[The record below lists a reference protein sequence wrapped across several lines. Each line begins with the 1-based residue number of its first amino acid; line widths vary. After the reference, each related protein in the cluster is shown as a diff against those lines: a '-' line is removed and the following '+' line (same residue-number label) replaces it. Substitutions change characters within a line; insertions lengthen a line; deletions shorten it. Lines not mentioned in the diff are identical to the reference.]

1 MDIAGELK
9 KGLGLHQAGRP
20 AEAGDIYTGIL
31 EADPDNVDALNLMG
45 VVLQA
50 SGDSEGAIR
59 LLRRATELAP
69 DYFAAHVNLG
79 NALQGAGRLD
89 DALEALRAAIE
100 LNADAPE
107 ALNNLASVLNG
118 LGRHQ
123 EAREACARALALSPH
138 FAEALNNLGNA
149 LIGLDRTEEAAQNFR
164 ASLAIDDGSAEA
176 HHNLGNALM
185 DLGAAEEAAASYGR
199 AVDLDGD
206 DTDKLYNLGNALNA
220 LDRAEDAVDCYRRA
234 LEADPD
240 NTDAL
245 NNLAAALKDLG
256 RLDEAR
262 EAYRRALS
270 FEPDSVDL
278 HWNHSLVL
286 LQSGDF
292 ALGWREYEW
301 RWRTPSFARFL
312 RDFEPPPWDGEDLS
326 GKTILVHAEQ
336 GFGDAIQF
344 VRYVPMVAASGG
356 RVVLECRPGLERL
369 FAGTD
374 GVAEVVTLGA
384 DLPPFDVHIPLMS
397 LPRVFATEL
406 DTIPHDVP
414 YLSVPYGAEPADDI
428 PGAPGLKVGIVW
440 AGSSTRPDNAR
451 RSCEP
456 GHFAPLLEIPGTT
469 FFSLQVGEFA
479 DGFGGLEDIGGAVDL
494 APGLGDFADTAAA
507 VQALD
512 LVISVDTAVLHLA
525 GALAKPAWGVLSFPT
540 GFLWM
545 QGRDDSPWYPTMR
558 LFRQETPGD
567 WEPVFRR
574 LGREIEALA
583 GA

>member
-1 MDIAGELK
+1 
-9 KGLGLHQAGRP
+9 
-20 AEAGDIYTGIL
+20 
-31 EADPDNVDALNLMG
+31 MG
-45 VVLQA
+45 
-50 SGDSEGAIR
+50 
-59 LLRRATELAP
+59 
-69 DYFAAHVNLG
+69 
-79 NALQGAGRLD
+79 
-89 DALEALRAAIE
+89 
-100 LNADAPE
+100 
-107 ALNNLASVLNG
+107 
-118 LGRHQ
+118 
-123 EAREACARALALSPH
+123 ACARALALAPR

-149 LIGLDRTEEAAQNFR
+149 LMARGRTEEAAQNFQ
-164 ASLAIDDGSAEA
+164 ASLAIDAGSAEA
-176 HHNLGNALM
+176 HFNLGNALM
-185 DLGAAEEAAASYGR
+185 DLGSTEEAAASYGR

-206 DTDKLYNLGNALNA
+206 DTGKLYNLGNALGA
-220 LDRAEDAVDCYRRA
+220 LDRAEDAVDCYRSA
-234 LEADPD
+234 LEADPE

-245 NNLAAALKDLG
+245 NNLAAACKDLG

-262 EAYRRALS
+262 ECYRRALS

-292 ALGWREYEW
+292 AEGWREYEW

-312 RDFEPPPWDGEDLS
+312 RDFEPPLWEGGDLS

-344 VRYVPMVAASGG
+344 VRYAPMVAARGG

-374 GVAEVVTLGA
+374 GVAEVVTLDA
-384 DLPPFDVHIPLMS
+384 PLPPFDVHIPLMS

-406 DTIPHDVP
+406 DTIPAAVP
-414 YLSVPYGAEPADDI
+414 YLSVPADAEAGDEIQGAT
-428 PGAPGLKVGIVW
+428 GLKVGIVW
-440 AGSSTRPDNAR
+440 VGSPTRPDNDK

-456 GHFAPLLEIPGTT
+456 CHFAPLMGIPGTS

-479 DGFGGLEDIGGAVDL
+479 DGFRELEGRAVDL
-494 APGLGDFADTAAA
+494 SPGLGDFADTAAA

-525 GALAKPAWGVLSFPT
+525 GALARPAWGALSFPT

-545 QGRDDSPWYPTMR
+545 GGRDDSPWYPTMR
-558 LFRQETPGD
+558 LFRQDAPAD

-574 LGREIEALA
+574 LGRELEALA
-583 GA
+583 GT

>member
-1 MDIAGELK
+1 MDIAGELR
-9 KGLGLHQAGRP
+9 KGLGLHRDGRL
-20 AEAGDIYTGIL
+20 AEAGDIYARVL
-31 EADPDNVDALNLMG
+31 EAEPDNADALNLMG

-50 SGDSEGAIR
+50 AGDCVGAIG

-69 DYFAAHVNLG
+69 EYFAAHVNLG
-79 NALQGAGRLD
+79 NAQQGAGRLE
-89 DALEALRAAIE
+89 DAVCALQTAIR
-100 LNADAPE
+100 LNPDAPE

-123 EAREACARALALSPH
+123 EAEDACARALALAPR

-149 LIGLDRTEEAAQNFR
+149 LIGLGRAEEAAQNFQ
-164 ASLAIDDGSAEA
+164 ASLAIDANSAEA
-176 HHNLGNALM
+176 HFNLGNALM
-185 DLGAAEEAAASYGR
+185 DLGATREAAASYGR

-206 DTDKLYNLGNALNA
+206 DTHKLYNLGNALRA

-245 NNLAAALKDLG
+245 NNLAAACKDLG
-256 RLDEAR
+256 KLDEAR
-262 EAYRRALS
+262 ECYRRALS
-270 FEPDSVDL
+270 FEPDSADL

-286 LQSGDF
+286 LQSGEF
-292 ALGWREYEW
+292 AEGWREYEW
-301 RWRTPSFARFL
+301 RWRTPSFAHIL
-312 RDFEPPPWDGEDLS
+312 RDFEPPRWEGGDLS

-344 VRYVPMVAASGG
+344 VRYAPMVAARGG

-369 FAGTD
+369 FAGVE

-384 DLPPFDVHIPLMS
+384 PLPPFDVHIPLMS

-406 DTIPHDVP
+406 DTIPDAVP
-414 YLSVPYGAEPADDI
+414 YLSLPAGAEAGDEI
-428 PGAPGLKVGIVW
+428 TAAPGLKVGIVW
-440 AGSSTRPDNAR
+440 AGSPTRPDNDK

-456 GHFAPLLEIPGTT
+456 GHFAPLMGIPGTT

-479 DGFGGLEDIGGAVDL
+479 AGLRELEGEAVDL

-525 GALAKPAWGVLSFPT
+525 GALARPAWGALSFAT

-574 LGREIEALA
+574 LGRELEALA